1 MCASDHNVCRA
12 QDLRGIFIS
21 SLHRQGAKTHPQAM
35 DIHGHR
41 AQSPEN
47 MTNQE
52 LNAELLFS
60 AFSPL
65 MSCRLHTRLKKTLQ
79 SGKKDERKEKSEL
92 YAATSSMGRVSKEWL
107 CNDSSITGW
116 ICFQN
121 RQEKVFLTE
130 HVEAVQ
136 LLTAENNRGW
146 MLTWSPGETKRIS
159 ETKSYCVLLKQNTSL
174 GSGTC

>member
-1 MCASDHNVCRA
+1 MCASDHNLCRA

-41 AQSPEN
+41 AQSPEEN

-60 AFSPL
+60 GFSPL
-65 MSCRLHTRLKKTLQ
+65 MSCRLHTRLKKILQ

-92 YAATSSMGRVSKEWL
+92 
-107 CNDSSITGW
+107 
-116 ICFQN
+116 
-121 RQEKVFLTE
+121 FLTKT
-130 HVEAVQ
+130 
-136 LLTAENNRGW
+136 LL
-146 MLTWSPGETKRIS
+146 MLVS
-159 ETKSYCVLLKQNTSL
+159 
-174 GSGTC
+174 